1 MNYKELMSS
10 LDKDKL
16 PRHIAVIMDG
26 NGRWA
31 KKNHTMRLNGHRKG
45 VKAVREIVEVAGE
58 MQIDYLTIYAFSTEN
73 WNRSTG
79 EVSGLLKLI
88 MNSLINEIEDLNKN
102 NVNIRFIGST
112 EKLSGEYISKVNENC
127 RKTWNNTG
135 LHLNVAM
142 NYGGRVEILE
152 GIKKM
157 YDDIVEGKITKNDI
171 TENLFSQY
179 LYTANMPD
187 PDLLIRTSGEYRLSN
202 FLIWQN
208 AYSEFWFTETLWP
221 DFSKAEFVEA
231 VLDYQ
236 KRKRRFGGR
245 NE

>member
-1 MNYKELMSS
+1 MNYKELIPK
-10 LDKDKL
+10 LDKNKL
-16 PRHIAVIMDG
+16 PQHIAVIMDG

-31 KKNHTMRLNGHRKG
+31 KKNHTIRLNGHRKG
-45 VKAVREIVEVAGE
+45 VKAVREIVEVAAE
-58 MQIDYLTIYAFSTEN
+58 MQIQYLTIYAFSTEN

-112 EKLSGEYISKVNENC
+112 EKLSGEYITKVNENF
-127 RKTWNNTG
+127 RKTWNNKG

-142 NYGGRVEILE
+142 NYGGRIEFLE

-157 YDDIVEGKITKNDI
+157 YDDFIQGKITKEDI
-171 TENLFSQY
+171 TDDLFSQY

-202 FLIWQN
+202 F
-208 AYSEFWFTETLWP
+208 
-221 DFSKAEFVEA
+221 
-231 VLDYQ
+231 
-236 KRKRRFGGR
+236 
-245 NE
+245 